1 MGRRK
6 KKARLVTGRK
16 LAQVTKV
23 ALILTIHKTGT
34 NTLFLA

>member
-16 LAQVTKV
+16 LAQVTKSGV
-23 ALILTIHKTGT
+23 
-34 NTLFLA
+34 NSYNP